1 MCKFKYQGFGIKKN
15 FKTLLKELNKILL
28 NENEVINSLKR
39 NYKYNYSKE
48 LIKKL
53 KNYKTFQLVGMGGS
67 ILGSKAIY
75 EFLKKKIKK
84 KIIFFDDLDESLEN
98 KLNKD
103 RVLNIIISKSGN
115 TLETI
120 SNANLLLNK
129 KSSNLFITE
138 KNNNPLRSLAKKL
151 KADIVD
157 HNNYIGGRYSVLS
170 EVGMIP
176 SELIGLNEKKF
187 KQYNNL
193 IKNNKFINILLD
205 SVSST
210 LYLYKKGKSNSVILN
225 YDSRSE
231 NLFKWYQQ
239 LIAES
244 LGKKS
249 KGILPIISNVPKDN
263 HSTMQLFLDGKKNNF
278 FTFFFTHEKNSKKI
292 IKKNLPEKLYF
303 LNNQTINS
311 IKYAQK
317 KASEKVF
324 LKKKIPFRSFEVF
337 NRDENTLGELFT
349 FFILETILLGRA
361 LKVNPYDQP
370 AVELIKKQTKFYLSK
385 K

>member
-1 MCKFKYQGFGIKKN
+1 
-15 FKTLLKELNKILL
+15 
-28 NENEVINSLKR
+28 
-39 NYKYNYSKE
+39 
-48 LIKKL
+48 
-53 KNYKTFQLVGMGGS
+53 
-67 ILGSKAIY
+67 
-75 EFLKKKIKK
+75 
-84 KIIFFDDLDESLEN
+84 
-98 KLNKD
+98 
-103 RVLNIIISKSGN
+103 
-115 TLETI
+115 
-120 SNANLLLNK
+120 
-129 KSSNLFITE
+129 
-138 KNNNPLRSLAKKL
+138 
-151 KADIVD
+151 
-157 HNNYIGGRYSVLS
+157 
-170 EVGMIP
+170 MIP

-205 SVSST
+205 SVAST

>member
-1 MCKFKYQGFGIKKN
+1 MYKFKYQGFGIKKN
-15 FKTLLKELNKILL
+15 FKTLLKELNNILL

-205 SVSST
+205 SVAST
-210 LYLYKKGKSNSVILN
+210 LYFYKKGKSNSVILN

-278 FTFFFTHEKNSKKI
+278 FTFFFTHETNSKKI

-303 LNNQTINS
+303 LNNQSINS

-317 KASEKVF
+317 KATEKVF

>member
-1 MCKFKYQGFGIKKN
+1 MYKFKYQGFGIKKN

-48 LIKKL
+48 LVKKL
-53 KNYKTFQLVGMGGS
+53 KNYKTFQLIGMGGS

-75 EFLKKKIKK
+75 DFLKKKIKK

-205 SVSST
+205 SVAST
-210 LYLYKKGKSNSVILN
+210 LYFYKKGKSNSVILN

-239 LIAES
+239 LVAES

-303 LNNQTINS
+303 LNNQSINS

-317 KASEKVF
+317 RATEKVF
-324 LKKKIPFRSFEVF
+324 LRKKIPFRSFEVF
-337 NRDENTLGELFT
+337 NRDEDTLGELFT
-349 FFILETILLGRA
+349 FFILETILLGKA

>member
-1 MCKFKYQGFGIKKN
+1 MHKIKYKGFGIKKN
-15 FKTLLKELNKILL
+15 FKILLKELNKILGT
-28 NENEVINSLKR
+28 ENEVINSLKR

-48 LIKKL
+48 LVKKL
-53 KNYKTFQLVGMGGS
+53 KNYKTFQLIGMGGS

-75 EFLKKKIKK
+75 DFLKKKIKK

-193 IKNNKFINILLD
+193 IKNNKFVNKLLD
-205 SVSST
+205 SVAST

-249 KGILPIISNVPKDN
+249 KGILPIVSNVPKDN

-278 FTFFFTHEKNSKKI
+278 FTFFFTHETNSKKI

-303 LNNQTINS
+303 LNNQSINS

-317 KASEKVF
+317 KATEKVF

>member
-1 MCKFKYQGFGIKKN
+1 MYKFKYKGFGIKKN

-53 KNYKTFQLVGMGGS
+53 KNYKTFRLVGMGGS

-205 SVSST
+205 SVAST